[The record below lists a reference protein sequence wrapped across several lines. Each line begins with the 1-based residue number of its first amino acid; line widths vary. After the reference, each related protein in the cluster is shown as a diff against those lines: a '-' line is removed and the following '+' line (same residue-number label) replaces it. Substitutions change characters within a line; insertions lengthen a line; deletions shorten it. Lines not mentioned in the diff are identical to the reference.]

1 VCSRRGGLAAALLL
15 AAAPLLAALAAPTPP
30 AAGFAAPPAAPVPGA
45 PVLAAEDT
53 LRSGPYLLPEQLVLA
68 PRVTLDEILRR
79 VADGEA
85 RRDSLMRDQVFTRL
99 TLVTYLDEAGGRPRR
114 KVETATRVYRRQP
127 DHLREVPLRRR
138 TDKGDDDEGN
148 VRVSTSTS
156 MGEEFVAFA
165 FEPRARADY
174 RFRIVDRRLVGG
186 HVVYVVEFGP
196 RSLVDP
202 LPSGRAWIDTNDFVI
217 VREEFWYRDRS
228 PAPLFLRSIDNCVI
242 ERTRVDGRWWVVTRV
257 VGRARLTSTLRLL
270 GKLGRES
277 LPPVMDFSVRFD
289 DYRINQGIP
298 DSVFTTGAR

>member
-1 VCSRRGGLAAALLL
+1 MCSRVGGLAAALLL
-15 AAAPLLAALAAPTPP
+15 AALAAPIPP
-30 AAGFAAPPAAPVPGA
+30 AAGSAAPPAAPASGA

-165 FEPRARADY
+165 FEPRARA
-174 RFRIVDRRLVGG
+174 
-186 HVVYVVEFGP
+186 
-196 RSLVDP
+196 S
-202 LPSGRAWIDTNDFVI
+202 S
-217 VREEFWYRDRS
+217 S
-228 PAPLFLRSIDNCVI
+228 
-242 ERTRVDGRWWVVTRV
+242 
-257 VGRARLTSTLRLL
+257 
-270 GKLGRES
+270 
-277 LPPVMDFSVRFD
+277 
-289 DYRINQGIP
+289 
-298 DSVFTTGAR
+298 